1 VSALTIGVLASGRG
15 SNLQAILDAID
26 QGRLKARVA
35 VVISDNP
42 RARALE
48 RARGRG
54 IPAYFVDLGSH
65 PDKESYEREI
75 VALLQRY
82 GVELVCLAGYMR
94 IVGPAV
100 LEAFPNRILNIHP
113 TLLPAFPGLHAHR
126 QVLNYG
132 VRFSGCTVHFV
143 DQGVDTGPIILQA
156 VVPVLQDDTEE
167 TLAARVLAQE
177 HRIYPEAIRLFA
189 EGRLSIRGRK
199 VIITGETEEDG
210 REAANARTDK
220 KVGQCR

>member
-1 VSALTIGVLASGRG
+1 MSALTIGVLASGRG

-35 VVISDNP
+35 VVISDNS
-42 RARALE
+42 RALALE

-54 IPAYFVDLGSH
+54 IPAHFVDLGAH
-65 PDKESYEREI
+65 PDKEPYEREI
-75 VALLQRY
+75 VSLLQRY

-126 QVLNYG
+126 QVLEYG

-143 DQGVDTGPIILQA
+143 DHGVDTGPIILQA
-156 VVPVLQDDTEE
+156 VVPVYQEDTEE

-177 HRIYPEAIRLFA
+177 HRIYPEAIRLYI
-189 EGRLSIRGRK
+189 EGRLLIQGRK
-199 VIITGETEEDG
+199 VMIIG
-210 REAANARTDK
+210 NAKDEGIEGFERQN
-220 KVGQCR
+220 G